1 MANFP
6 AILANFPVS
15 LVNFPALLVKFP
27 ALSAIFRA
35 LSASSPPLSAQFSAL
50 LASFPSLSVHFPARL
65 ANYSALSPKVSAT
78 PSSATASLW
87 RIVHGIDASDEDTAC
102 PPVSKDFESRLVTKR
117 GAKKRMGILDYW
129 QHGAGLRR
137 CAPQGMIGQQPVRH
151 QAQRACHLRRRA
163 FAMPALR
170 PCLITCMITKA
181 RVQG

>member
-129 QHGAGLRR
+129 QHGAGVDARR
-137 CAPQGMIGQQPVRH
+137 NV
-151 QAQRACHLRRRA
+151 
-163 FAMPALR
+163 
-170 PCLITCMITKA
+170 
-181 RVQG
+181 

>member
-27 ALSAIFRA
+27 A

-87 RIVHGIDASDEDTAC
+87 CIVHGIDASDEDTAC
-102 PPVSKDFESRLVTKR
+102 PPVSKDFESRLVMKR

-129 QHGAGLRR
+129 QHGAGVDARR
-137 CAPQGMIGQQPVRH
+137 KV
-151 QAQRACHLRRRA
+151 
-163 FAMPALR
+163 
-170 PCLITCMITKA
+170 
-181 RVQG
+181 